1 MRQRYDACKRLIEHR
16 ARSRVDLPGI
26 GARQWSDRGLRR
38 RWLALRRSGEQ
49 RLKIGE
55 LGQKMPSM
63 SAGSGRMPDR
73 QISRRA
79 IDGEHYALASRYASA
94 SSAAMQPVPALVTA
108 CR

>member
-1 MRQRYDACKRLIEHR
+1 MRQRYDACKRLIEHC
-16 ARSRVDLPGI
+16 ATSGVDLPGI
-26 GARQWSDRGLRR
+26 GARRWSDRDARR
-38 RWLALRRSGEQ
+38 RWLALRRTGEQ

-63 SAGSGRMPDR
+63 RAGSGHVYR

-79 IDGEHYALASRYASA
+79 IGGERYALASRYASA